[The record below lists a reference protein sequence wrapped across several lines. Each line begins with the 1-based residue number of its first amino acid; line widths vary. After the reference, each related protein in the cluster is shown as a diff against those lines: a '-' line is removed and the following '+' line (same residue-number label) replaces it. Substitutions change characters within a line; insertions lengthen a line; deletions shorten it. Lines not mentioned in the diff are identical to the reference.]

1 MTTSSARPTMHPFM
15 RDTKLVIC
23 VKNPFPLWNPPPDA
37 GTRLG
42 ARFPGIRIS
51 HLPDTTGLERELPD
65 ADIFMGYS
73 LGPDMLARA
82 PKLQWIHA
90 VSAGVTQL
98 MYPEL
103 RASGVVL
110 TNATSVHAIPIAQH
124 ILGMLVALARR
135 FPDSLRHQ
143 QQALWAQQE
152 LWTAPVKP
160 RELTGQ
166 TILFIGFGEIGRETA
181 KLLRPLQMHIWAVTH
196 SGKTA
201 SDVVERAFTAP
212 KLSEALP
219 HADFVVVAAPDTP
232 QTRNMLGAQEFALM
246 KPTAYLINVAR
257 GTLIDEHALV
267 DALQYN
273 RIAGAALD
281 VTVKE
286 PLPPDSPLWKLPNA
300 FITPH
305 VSGATESTWQR
316 QEELIAENLQRWF
329 EGKKLR
335 NVVDLARGY

>member
-1 MTTSSARPTMHPFM
+1 M
-15 RDTKLVIC
+15 RV
-23 VKNPFPLWNPPPDA
+23 A
-37 GTRLG
+37 
-42 ARFPGIRIS
+42 
-51 HLPDTTGLERELPD
+51 HLPDFTGLEQELHD

-73 LGPDMLARA
+73 LEPDLLSLA
-82 PKLQWIHA
+82 PKLQWIHS
-90 VSAGVTQL
+90 VSAGVKQF

-103 RASGVVL
+103 RERGVLL

-124 ILGMLVALARR
+124 ILGTLVALARR
-135 FPDSLRHQ
+135 FPDSVRHQ
-143 QQALWAQQE
+143 QQALWAQNE

-160 RELTGQ
+160 REISGQ

-181 KLLRPLQMHIWAVTH
+181 KLLRPLNMHIWAVTQ
-196 SGKTA
+196 SGTSASDLAERVFTA
-201 SDVVERAFTAP
+201 S
-212 KLSEALP
+212 KLHEALP

-232 QTRNMLGAQEFALM
+232 QTRNILGAAEFGLM

-257 GTLIDEHALV
+257 GTLIDEPALI
-267 DALQYN
+267 DALRSN

-286 PLPPDSPLWKLPNA
+286 PLPPESPLWKLPNA

-305 VSGATESTWQR
+305 VSGATEDTWQR
-316 QEELIAENLQRWF
+316 QEDLIAENLQLWF

-335 NVVDLARGY
+335 NVVDLSRGY